1 MFHGCSINLNPV
13 ALGKIMRRTDVPIGH
28 VFRYVDT
35 ANSQGYLYAHLDIH
49 GGNGIY
55 YSLKFSKDAKSQ
67 QTATPMTFTATPSA
81 SNQLSRDVKI
91 VGYYNFVVTLDKV
104 PEVMPLSSITNAS
117 TAVSFKSDYD
127 EKDYPHVYL
136 VLGETTSSATGSNRP
151 ESDLA
156 NDKLVLQL
164 TKPFQIENIRM
175 NALRGVP
182 KDTIAAK
189 RGTVS
194 VNIYEGD
201 T

>member
-1 MFHGCSINLNPV
+1 MFHGCSININPV
-13 ALGKIMRRTDVPIGH
+13 ALGKIMNRTNVPIGH

-35 ANSQGYLYAHLDIH
+35 ANSQGYLYAHLDIN

-67 QTATPMTFTATPSA
+67 QTSCPMSFTATPSA

-104 PEVMPLSSITNAS
+104 PEVVPLSSITNAS
-117 TAVSFKSDYD
+117 TAVSFKNDYD

-136 VLGETTSSATGSNRP
+136 VLGETTTNSNSNRP
-151 ESDLA
+151 LA
-156 NDKLVLQL
+156 DDKLVLQL
-164 TKPFQIENIRM
+164 TKPFQVENVRM

-182 KDTIAAK
+182 KDTIVAK

>member
-1 MFHGCSINLNPV
+1 MFHGCSININPV

-35 ANSQGYLYAHLDIH
+35 ANSQGYLYAHLDIN

-67 QTATPMTFTATPSA
+67 QTACPMTFTATPSA

-104 PEVMPLSSITNAS
+104 PEVVPLSSITNAS
-117 TAVSFKSDYD
+117 TAVSFKNDYD
-127 EKDYPHVYL
+127 EKDYPHIYL
-136 VLGETTSSATGSNRP
+136 VLGETTTSNSNRP
-151 ESDLA
+151 LA
-156 NDKLVLQL
+156 DDKLVLQL
-164 TKPFQIENIRM
+164 TKPFQVENVRM

>member
-1 MFHGCSINLNPV
+1 MFHGCSININPV

-28 VFRYVDT
+28 VFRYLDT
-35 ANSQGYLYAHLDIH
+35 ANSQGYLYAHLDIN

-55 YSLKFSKDAKSQ
+55 YSLKFSNDAKSQ
-67 QTATPMTFTATPSA
+67 QTASPMTFTATPSA

-104 PEVMPLSSITNAS
+104 PEVVPLSSITNAS
-117 TAVSFKSDYD
+117 TAVSFKNDYD

-136 VLGETTSSATGSNRP
+136 VLGETTTNSNSNRP
-151 ESDLA
+151 LA
-156 NDKLVLQL
+156 DDKLVLQL
-164 TKPFQIENIRM
+164 TKPFQIENVRM

>member
-1 MFHGCSINLNPV
+1 MFHGCSININPV

-35 ANSQGYLYAHLDIH
+35 ANSQGYLYAHLDIN

-55 YSLKFSKDAKSQ
+55 YSLKFSNDAKSQ
-67 QTATPMTFTATPSA
+67 QTASPMTFTATPSA

-104 PEVMPLSSITNAS
+104 PEVVPLSSITNAS
-117 TAVSFKSDYD
+117 TAVSFKNDYD
-127 EKDYPHVYL
+127 EKDYPHIYL
-136 VLGETTSSATGSNRP
+136 VLGETTTNSNSNRP
-151 ESDLA
+151 LA
-156 NDKLVLQL
+156 DDKLVLQL
-164 TKPFQIENIRM
+164 TKPFQIENVRM

>member
-1 MFHGCSINLNPV
+1 MFHGCSININPV

-35 ANSQGYLYAHLDIH
+35 ANSQGYLYAHLDIN

-67 QTATPMTFTATPSA
+67 QTACPMTFTATPSA

-104 PEVMPLSSITNAS
+104 PEVVPLSSITNAS
-117 TAVSFKSDYD
+117 TAVSFKNDYD
-127 EKDYPHVYL
+127 EKDYPHIYL
-136 VLGETTSSATGSNRP
+136 VLGETTTNSNSNRP
-151 ESDLA
+151 LA
-156 NDKLVLQL
+156 DDKLVLQL
-164 TKPFQIENIRM
+164 TKPFQVENVRM

>member
-1 MFHGCSINLNPV
+1 MFHGCSININPV
-13 ALGKIMRRTDVPIGH
+13 ALGKIMNRTNVPIGH

-35 ANSQGYLYAHLDIH
+35 ANSQGYLYAHLDIN

-67 QTATPMTFTATPSA
+67 QTSCPMTFTATPSA
-81 SNQLSRDVKI
+81 SNQLSGDVKI
-91 VGYYNFVVTLDKV
+91 VGYYNFVVTLDK
-104 PEVMPLSSITNAS
+104 
-117 TAVSFKSDYD
+117 
-127 EKDYPHVYL
+127 KDYPHIYL
-136 VLGETTSSATGSNRP
+136 VLGETTNSNSNRP
-151 ESDLA
+151 LA
-156 NDKLVLQL
+156 DDKLVLQL
-164 TKPFQIENIRM
+164 TKPFQVENVRM

-182 KDTIAAK
+182 KDTIVAK

>member
-1 MFHGCSINLNPV
+1 MFHGCSININPV

-55 YSLKFSKDAKSQ
+55 YSLKFSNDAKSQ
-67 QTATPMTFTATPSA
+67 QTASPMTFTATPSA

-104 PEVMPLSSITNAS
+104 PEVVPLSSITNAS
-117 TAVSFKSDYD
+117 TAVSFKNDYD
-127 EKDYPHVYL
+127 EKDYPHIYL
-136 VLGETTSSATGSNRP
+136 VLGETTTSNSNRP
-151 ESDLA
+151 LA
-156 NDKLVLQL
+156 DDKLVLQL

>member
-1 MFHGCSINLNPV
+1 MFHGCSININPV

-35 ANSQGYLYAHLDIH
+35 ANSQGYLYAHLDIN

-67 QTATPMTFTATPSA
+67 QTACPMTFTATPSA

-104 PEVMPLSSITNAS
+104 PEVVPLSSITNAS
-117 TAVSFKSDYD
+117 TAVSFKNDYD

-136 VLGETTSSATGSNRP
+136 VLGETTTNSNSNRP
-151 ESDLA
+151 LA
-156 NDKLVLQL
+156 DDKLVLQL
-164 TKPFQIENIRM
+164 TKPFQIENVRM

-182 KDTIAAK
+182 KDTIVAK

>member
-1 MFHGCSINLNPV
+1 MFHGCSININPV

-67 QTATPMTFTATPSA
+67 QTACPMTFTATPSA

-104 PEVMPLSSITNAS
+104 PEVVPLSSITNAS
-117 TAVSFKSDYD
+117 TAVSFKNDYD
-127 EKDYPHVYL
+127 EKDYPHIYL
-136 VLGETTSSATGSNRP
+136 VLGETTNSISNRP
-151 ESDLA
+151 LA
-156 NDKLVLQL
+156 DDKLVLQL
-164 TKPFQIENIRM
+164 TKPFQIENVRM

>member
-1 MFHGCSINLNPV
+1 MFHGCSININPV

-35 ANSQGYLYAHLDIH
+35 ANSQGYLYAHLDIN

-67 QTATPMTFTATPSA
+67 RTSCPMTFTATPSA

-104 PEVMPLSSITNAS
+104 PEVVPLSSITNAS
-117 TAVSFKSDYD
+117 TAVSFKNDYD
-127 EKDYPHVYL
+127 EKDYPHIYL
-136 VLGETTSSATGSNRP
+136 VLGETTTNSNSNRP
-151 ESDLA
+151 LA
-156 NDKLVLQL
+156 DDKLVLQL
-164 TKPFQIENIRM
+164 TKPFQIENVRM

>member
-1 MFHGCSINLNPV
+1 MFHGCSININPV

-55 YSLKFSKDAKSQ
+55 YSLKFSNDAKSQ
-67 QTATPMTFTATPSA
+67 QTASPMTFTATPSA

-104 PEVMPLSSITNAS
+104 PEVVPLSSITNAS
-117 TAVSFKSDYD
+117 TAVSFKNDYD

-136 VLGETTSSATGSNRP
+136 VLGETTTSSSNRP
-151 ESDLA
+151 LA
-156 NDKLVLQL
+156 DDKLVLQL
-164 TKPFQIENIRM
+164 TKPFQVENIRM

>member
-1 MFHGCSINLNPV
+1 MFHGCSININPV

-55 YSLKFSKDAKSQ
+55 YSLKFSNDAKSQ
-67 QTATPMTFTATPSA
+67 QTASPMTFTATPSA

-104 PEVMPLSSITNAS
+104 PEVVPLSSITNAS
-117 TAVSFKSDYD
+117 TAVSFKNDYD
-127 EKDYPHVYL
+127 EKDYPHIYL
-136 VLGETTSSATGSNRP
+136 VLGETTNSNSNRP
-151 ESDLA
+151 LA
-156 NDKLVLQL
+156 DDKLVLQL
-164 TKPFQIENIRM
+164 TKPFQVENVRM

-182 KDTIAAK
+182 KATIVAK

>member
-104 PEVMPLSSITNAS
+104 PEVVPLSSITNAS
-117 TAVSFKSDYD
+117 TAVSFKNDYD

>member
-1 MFHGCSINLNPV
+1 MFHGCSININPV

-67 QTATPMTFTATPSA
+67 QTASPMTFTATPSA

-127 EKDYPHVYL
+127 EKDYPHIYL
-136 VLGETTSSATGSNRP
+136 VLGETIGQTTTSNSNRP
-151 ESDLA
+151 LA
-156 NDKLVLQL
+156 DDKLVLQL
-164 TKPFQIENIRM
+164 TKPFQVENIRM

>member
-1 MFHGCSINLNPV
+1 MFHGCSININPV

-35 ANSQGYLYAHLDIH
+35 ANSQGYLYAHLDIN

-67 QTATPMTFTATPSA
+67 QTACPMTFTATPSA

-127 EKDYPHVYL
+127 EKDYPHIYL
-136 VLGETTSSATGSNRP
+136 VLGETTTNSNSNRP
-151 ESDLA
+151 LA
-156 NDKLVLQL
+156 DDKLVLQL
-164 TKPFQIENIRM
+164 TKPFQVENVRM

>member
-1 MFHGCSINLNPV
+1 MFHGCSININPV

-35 ANSQGYLYAHLDIH
+35 ANSQGYLYAHLDIN

-67 QTATPMTFTATPSA
+67 QTSCPMTFTATPSA

-104 PEVMPLSSITNAS
+104 PEVVPLSSITNAS
-117 TAVSFKSDYD
+117 TAVSFKNDYD
-127 EKDYPHVYL
+127 EKDYPHIYL
-136 VLGETTSSATGSNRP
+136 VLGETTTNSNSNRP
-151 ESDLA
+151 LA
-156 NDKLVLQL
+156 DDKLVLQL
-164 TKPFQIENIRM
+164 TKPFQVENVRM

-182 KDTIAAK
+182 KDTIVAK

>member
-1 MFHGCSINLNPV
+1 MFHGCSININPV

-35 ANSQGYLYAHLDIH
+35 ANSQGYLYAHLDIN

-55 YSLKFSKDAKSQ
+55 YSLKFSNDAKSQ
-67 QTATPMTFTATPSA
+67 QTASPMTFTATPSA

-104 PEVMPLSSITNAS
+104 PEVVPLSSITNAS
-117 TAVSFKSDYD
+117 TAVSFKNDYD
-127 EKDYPHVYL
+127 EKDYPHIYL
-136 VLGETTSSATGSNRP
+136 VLGETTNSNSNRP
-151 ESDLA
+151 LA
-156 NDKLVLQL
+156 DDKLVLQL
-164 TKPFQIENIRM
+164 TKPFQVENVRM

-182 KDTIAAK
+182 KDTIVAK

>member
-1 MFHGCSINLNPV
+1 MFHGCSININPV

-35 ANSQGYLYAHLDIH
+35 ANSQGYLYAHLDIN

-67 QTATPMTFTATPSA
+67 QTSCPMTFTATPSA

-104 PEVMPLSSITNAS
+104 PEVVPLSSITNAS
-117 TAVSFKSDYD
+117 TAVSFKNDYD
-127 EKDYPHVYL
+127 EKEYPHVYL
-136 VLGETTSSATGSNRP
+136 VLGETTTSSSNRP
-151 ESDLA
+151 LA
-156 NDKLVLQL
+156 DDKLVLQL
-164 TKPFQIENIRM
+164 TKPFQVENIRM

>member
-1 MFHGCSINLNPV
+1 MFHGCSININPV

-35 ANSQGYLYAHLDIH
+35 ANSQGYLYAHLDIN

-67 QTATPMTFTATPSA
+67 QTACPMSFTATPSA

-104 PEVMPLSSITNAS
+104 PEVVPLSSITNAS
-117 TAVSFKSDYD
+117 TAVSFKNDYD

-136 VLGETTSSATGSNRP
+136 VLGETTTNSNSNRP
-151 ESDLA
+151 LA
-156 NDKLVLQL
+156 DDKLVLQL
-164 TKPFQIENIRM
+164 TKPFQIENVRM

-182 KDTIAAK
+182 KDTIVAK

>member
-67 QTATPMTFTATPSA
+67 QTACPMSFTATPSA

-104 PEVMPLSSITNAS
+104 PEVVPLSSITNAS
-117 TAVSFKSDYD
+117 TAVSFKNDYD

-136 VLGETTSSATGSNRP
+136 VLGETTTNSNSNRP
-151 ESDLA
+151 LA
-156 NDKLVLQL
+156 DDKLVLQL
-164 TKPFQIENIRM
+164 TKPFQIENVRM

-182 KDTIAAK
+182 KDTIVAK

>member
-49 GGNGIY
+49 GGNGFY
-55 YSLKFSKDAKSQ
+55 YALKFSNDAKSQ
-67 QTATPMTFTATPSA
+67 QTASPMTFTATPSA
-81 SNQLSRDVKI
+81 SNQMSRDVKI

-117 TAVSFKSDYD
+117 TAVSFKNDYD
-127 EKDYPHVYL
+127 EKDYPHIYL
-136 VLGETTSSATGSNRP
+136 VLGETTTNSNSNRP
-151 ESDLA
+151 LA
-156 NDKLVLQL
+156 DDKLVLQL
-164 TKPFQIENIRM
+164 TKPFQVENIRM

>member
-55 YSLKFSKDAKSQ
+55 YSLKFSNDAKSQ
-67 QTATPMTFTATPSA
+67 QTASPMTFTATPSA

-127 EKDYPHVYL
+127 EKDYPHIYL
-136 VLGETTSSATGSNRP
+136 VLGETIGQTTTSNSNRP
-151 ESDLA
+151 LA
-156 NDKLVLQL
+156 DDKLVLQL
-164 TKPFQIENIRM
+164 TKPFQVENIRM

>member
-67 QTATPMTFTATPSA
+67 QTATPSA

-127 EKDYPHVYL
+127 EKDYPHIYL
-136 VLGETTSSATGSNRP
+136 VLGETIGQTTTSNSNRP
-151 ESDLA
+151 LA
-156 NDKLVLQL
+156 DDKLVLQL
-164 TKPFQIENIRM
+164 TKPFQVENIRM

>member
-1 MFHGCSINLNPV
+1 MFHGCSINLTPV
-13 ALGKIMRRTDVPIGH
+13 ALGKIIRRTDVPIGH

-35 ANSQGYLYAHLDIH
+35 ANSQSYLYAHLDIH
-49 GGNGIY
+49 GGGVY

-67 QTATPMTFTATPSA
+67 QTACPMTFTSTPSS

-104 PEVMPLSSITNAS
+104 PEVIPLSSITNAS
-117 TAVSFKSDYD
+117 TAVSFKNDYD
-127 EKDYPHVYL
+127 EKEYPHVYL
-136 VLGETTSSATGSNRP
+136 VLGETTNGTAFGSNRP
-151 ESDLA
+151 ESDLS
-156 NDKLVLQL
+156 NNKLVLQL
-164 TKPFQIENIRM
+164 TKPFQIDNIQM

-194 VNIYEGD
+194 VNIHEGD

>member
-1 MFHGCSINLNPV
+1 MFHGCSININPV

-35 ANSQGYLYAHLDIH
+35 ANSQGYLYAHLDIN

-67 QTATPMTFTATPSA
+67 QTSCPMTFTATPSA

-104 PEVMPLSSITNAS
+104 PEVVPLSSITNAS
-117 TAVSFKSDYD
+117 TAVSFKNDYD
-127 EKDYPHVYL
+127 EKDYPHIYL
-136 VLGETTSSATGSNRP
+136 VLGETTTSNSNRP
-151 ESDLA
+151 LA
-156 NDKLVLQL
+156 DDKLVLQL
-164 TKPFQIENIRM
+164 TKPFQIENVRM

-182 KDTIAAK
+182 KDTIVAK

>member
-1 MFHGCSINLNPV
+1 MFHGCSININPV

-35 ANSQGYLYAHLDIH
+35 ANSQGYLYAHLDIN

-67 QTATPMTFTATPSA
+67 RTSCPMTFTATPSA

-104 PEVMPLSSITNAS
+104 PEIVPLSSMTNAS
-117 TAVSFKSDYD
+117 TAVSFKNDYG
-127 EKDYPHVYL
+127 EKEYPHVYL
-136 VLGETTSSATGSNRP
+136 VLGETTTNSNSNRP
-151 ESDLA
+151 LA
-156 NDKLVLQL
+156 DDKLVLQL
-164 TKPFQIENIRM
+164 TKPFQVENIRM

>member
-1 MFHGCSINLNPV
+1 MFHGCSININPV

-35 ANSQGYLYAHLDIH
+35 ANSQGYLYAHLDIN

-67 QTATPMTFTATPSA
+67 QTSCPMTFTATPSA

-104 PEVMPLSSITNAS
+104 PEVVPLSSITNAS
-117 TAVSFKSDYD
+117 TAVSFKNDYD

-136 VLGETTSSATGSNRP
+136 VLGETTTNSNSNRP
-151 ESDLA
+151 LA
-156 NDKLVLQL
+156 DDKLVLQL
-164 TKPFQIENIRM
+164 TKPFQIENVRM

-182 KDTIAAK
+182 KDTIVAK

>member
-1 MFHGCSINLNPV
+1 MFHGCSININPV

-55 YSLKFSKDAKSQ
+55 YSLKFSNDAKSQ
-67 QTATPMTFTATPSA
+67 QTASPMTFTATPSA

-104 PEVMPLSSITNAS
+104 PEVVPLSSITNAS
-117 TAVSFKSDYD
+117 TAVSFKNDYD
-127 EKDYPHVYL
+127 EKDYPHIYL
-136 VLGETTSSATGSNRP
+136 VLGETTTNSNSNRP
-151 ESDLA
+151 LA
-156 NDKLVLQL
+156 DDKLVLQL
-164 TKPFQIENIRM
+164 TKPFQIENVRM

>member
-1 MFHGCSINLNPV
+1 MFHGCSININPV

-35 ANSQGYLYAHLDIH
+35 ANSQGYLYAHLDIN

-55 YSLKFSKDAKSQ
+55 YSLKFSNDAKSQ
-67 QTATPMTFTATPSA
+67 QTASPMTFTATPSA

-104 PEVMPLSSITNAS
+104 PEVVPLSSITNAS

-127 EKDYPHVYL
+127 EKDYPHIYL
-136 VLGETTSSATGSNRP
+136 VLGETTTSNSNRP
-151 ESDLA
+151 LA
-156 NDKLVLQL
+156 DDKLVLQL
-164 TKPFQIENIRM
+164 TKPFQVENIRM

>member
-1 MFHGCSINLNPV
+1 MFHGCSININPV

-35 ANSQGYLYAHLDIH
+35 ANSQGYLYAHLDIN

-67 QTATPMTFTATPSA
+67 QTACPMTFTATPSA

-104 PEVMPLSSITNAS
+104 PEVVPLSSITNAS
-117 TAVSFKSDYD
+117 TAVSFKNDYD

-136 VLGETTSSATGSNRP
+136 VLGETTTNSNSNRP
-151 ESDLA
+151 LA
-156 NDKLVLQL
+156 DDKLVLQL
-164 TKPFQIENIRM
+164 TKPFQVENVRM

-182 KDTIAAK
+182 KDTIVAK

>member
-1 MFHGCSINLNPV
+1 MFHGCSININPV
-13 ALGKIMRRTDVPIGH
+13 ALGKIMNRTNVPIGH

-35 ANSQGYLYAHLDIH
+35 ANSQGYLYAHLDIY

-67 QTATPMTFTATPSA
+67 QTACPMTFTATPSA

-104 PEVMPLSSITNAS
+104 PEVVPLSSITNAS
-117 TAVSFKSDYD
+117 TAVSFKNDYD
-127 EKDYPHVYL
+127 EKDYPHIYL
-136 VLGETTSSATGSNRP
+136 VLGETTTSNSNRP
-151 ESDLA
+151 LA
-156 NDKLVLQL
+156 DDKLVLQL
-164 TKPFQIENIRM
+164 TKPFQVENIRM

>member
-1 MFHGCSINLNPV
+1 MFHGCSININPV

-55 YSLKFSKDAKSQ
+55 YSLKFSNDAKSQ
-67 QTATPMTFTATPSA
+67 QTASPMTFTATPSA

-104 PEVMPLSSITNAS
+104 PEVVPLSSITNAS
-117 TAVSFKSDYD
+117 TAVSFKNDYD
-127 EKDYPHVYL
+127 EKDYPHIYL
-136 VLGETTSSATGSNRP
+136 VLGETTNSNSNRP
-151 ESDLA
+151 LA
-156 NDKLVLQL
+156 DDKLVLQL
-164 TKPFQIENIRM
+164 TKPFQIENVRM

>member
-1 MFHGCSINLNPV
+1 MFHGCSININPV

-35 ANSQGYLYAHLDIH
+35 ANSQGYLYAHLDIN

-67 QTATPMTFTATPSA
+67 QTACPMSFTATPSA

-104 PEVMPLSSITNAS
+104 PEVVPLSSITNAS
-117 TAVSFKSDYD
+117 TAVSFKNDYD

-136 VLGETTSSATGSNRP
+136 VLGETTTNSNSNRP
-151 ESDLA
+151 LA
-156 NDKLVLQL
+156 DDKLVLQL
-164 TKPFQIENIRM
+164 TKPFQVENVRM

-182 KDTIAAK
+182 KDTIVAK

>member
-1 MFHGCSINLNPV
+1 MFHGCSININPV

-35 ANSQGYLYAHLDIH
+35 ANSQGYLYAHLDIN

-67 QTATPMTFTATPSA
+67 QTSCPMTFTATPSA

-104 PEVMPLSSITNAS
+104 PEVVPLSSITNAS
-117 TAVSFKSDYD
+117 TAVSFKNDYD
-127 EKDYPHVYL
+127 ENDSPHVYL
-136 VLGETTSSATGSNRP
+136 VLGETTTNSNSNRP
-151 ESDLA
+151 LA
-156 NDKLVLQL
+156 DDKLVLQL

-182 KDTIAAK
+182 KDTIVAK

>member
-55 YSLKFSKDAKSQ
+55 YALKFSNDAKSQ
-67 QTATPMTFTATPSA
+67 QTASPMTFTATPSA
-81 SNQLSRDVKI
+81 SNQMSRDVKI

-127 EKDYPHVYL
+127 EKDYPHIYL
-136 VLGETTSSATGSNRP
+136 VLGETIGETTTSNSNRP
-151 ESDLA
+151 LA
-156 NDKLVLQL
+156 EDKLVLQL
-164 TKPFQIENIRM
+164 TKPFQVENIRM

>member
-1 MFHGCSINLNPV
+1 MFHGCSININPV

-35 ANSQGYLYAHLDIH
+35 ANSQGYLYAHLDIN

-67 QTATPMTFTATPSA
+67 QTACPMTFTATPSA

-104 PEVMPLSSITNAS
+104 PEVVPLSSITNAS

-127 EKDYPHVYL
+127 EKDYPHIYL

>member
-127 EKDYPHVYL
+127 EKDYPHIYL
-136 VLGETTSSATGSNRP
+136 VLGETIGQTTTSNSNRP
-151 ESDLA
+151 LA
-156 NDKLVLQL
+156 DDKLVLQL
-164 TKPFQIENIRM
+164 TKAFQVENIRM

>member
-1 MFHGCSINLNPV
+1 MFHGCSININPV

-35 ANSQGYLYAHLDIH
+35 ANSQGYLYAHLDIN

-67 QTATPMTFTATPSA
+67 QTSCPMSFTATPSA

-104 PEVMPLSSITNAS
+104 PEVVPLSSITNAS
-117 TAVSFKSDYD
+117 TAVSFKNDYD

-136 VLGETTSSATGSNRP
+136 VLGETTTNSNSNRP
-151 ESDLA
+151 LA
-156 NDKLVLQL
+156 DDKLVLQL
-164 TKPFQIENIRM
+164 TKPFQVENVRM

-182 KDTIAAK
+182 KDTIVAK

>member
-1 MFHGCSINLNPV
+1 MFHGCSININPV

-127 EKDYPHVYL
+127 EKDYPHIYL

-151 ESDLA
+151 LA
-156 NDKLVLQL
+156 DDKLVLQL
-164 TKPFQIENIRM
+164 PKPFQVENIRM

>member
-1 MFHGCSINLNPV
+1 MFHGCSININPV

-35 ANSQGYLYAHLDIH
+35 ANSQGYLYAHLDIN

-67 QTATPMTFTATPSA
+67 QTSCPMTFTATPSA

-104 PEVMPLSSITNAS
+104 PEVVPLSSITNAS

-127 EKDYPHVYL
+127 EKDYPHIYL
-136 VLGETTSSATGSNRP
+136 VLGETTTSNSNRP
-151 ESDLA
+151 LA
-156 NDKLVLQL
+156 DDKLVLQL
-164 TKPFQIENIRM
+164 TKPFQVENVRM